1 MFVSNSVC
9 SLRHL
14 LAIAG
19 SAETQSEHPIANAI
33 VKYSKKVVLLPSAIH
48 CHVPTYTP
56 RLYPSLIPLAYT
68 PHLYSSLN
76 PLTYTPRL
84 YPSLIPLAYTPPT
97 PSNHTLSPTTPLLS
111 PLSPYPI
118 LSLPSSHLSTIPSSP
133 FSLPLSPP
141 LSLLESLL
149 ILKTYV
155 KMYTIV
161 HWPMTLSIL
170 YPWPL
175 LRCWTQRAWPR
186 SVSSRRWQAAVYTV
200 GFRESRRSSETSR
213 TIRLWTGV
221 TAPQVKPATLCR
233 YPRGSRWPGFYSGGM
248 GGGNIAE

>member
-56 RLYPSLIPLAYT
+56 RLYPSLIPL
-68 PHLYSSLN
+68 
-76 PLTYTPRL
+76 TYTTHL

-97 PSNHTLSPTTPLLS
+97 PSNHTLSPITPLLS
-111 PLSPYPI
+111 PLSLYPI

-133 FSLPLSPP
+133 FSPSLSPP
-141 LSLLESLL
+141 LSLLESWL
-149 ILKTYV
+149 ILKSYV
-155 KMYTIV
+155 KMYTLV

-186 SVSSRRWQAAVYTV
+186 SVSSRRWRAAVYNV

-221 TAPQVKPATLCR
+221 TAPQVKPANLCR